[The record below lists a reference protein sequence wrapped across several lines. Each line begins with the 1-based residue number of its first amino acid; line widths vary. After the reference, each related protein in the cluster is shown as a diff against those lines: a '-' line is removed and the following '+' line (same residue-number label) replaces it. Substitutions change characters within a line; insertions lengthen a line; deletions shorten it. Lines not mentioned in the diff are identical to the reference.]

1 MSIFPNIVGKQN
13 HLVAPK
19 TEIIKVN
26 IGYESDSDYYIGD
39 FPEDEPKGEP
49 WDTPDDFPYHSEP
62 EEDEP
67 YTGDPIDDEP
77 FDGDPVDD
85 YPSQVIEEF

>member
-1 MSIFPNIVGKQN
+1 MATTTPE
-13 HLVAPK
+13 
-19 TEIIKVN
+19 EIEEVYK
-26 IGYESDSDYYIGD
+26 E
-39 FPEDEPKGEP
+39 EP